1 MATATILLPVES
13 AKLPSTA
20 AAGIDGGNDQWY
32 LLFDDTTVEKCRW
45 QFRMPGDYSSG
56 LTSKIQYC
64 MATATSGL
72 VAFNVYIMAISDGD
86 SADIDTDSF
95 DSANVGYATVPGTA
109 GYLDEISTSLS
120 NVDSVAAGDLVV
132 VRLERAADQTSI
144 DTATGDAKVA
154 TFSLTYTTT

>member
-20 AAGIDGGNDQWY
+20 AAGIDGGNNQWY

-45 QFRMPGDYSSG
+45 QFRMPGDFSST
-56 LTSKIQYC
+56 LAAKIQYS
-64 MATATSGL
+64 MASATSGL

-109 GYLDEISTSLS
+109 GYLDEISISLS
-120 NVDSVAAGDLVV
+120 SADSVAAGDLVIV
-132 VRLERAADQTSI
+132 QLERAADQTSI
-144 DTATGDAKVA
+144 DTATGDSEVV